1 MCTAVRRAAVCRDE
15 KYMQNS
21 PKVAPA
27 RLPPGGVCSTFSGQQ
42 ESQAAALSPVL
53 YMYQRQRAVRE
64 CRLDPSQLPSRC
76 HLSVSLI
83 YFLQPNPSFFVRRCI
98 NALLL
103 VRCFPSPAAASCTQ
117 SKEQPALTVRMTQV
131 CCKAEQCFILPFL
144 YSLRSFVKSEFTEIA
159 KESFIHTPA
168 LHLLL
173 FTANDLESIN
183 EDAFLGLPHLEYL
196 FIEHNQIRSI
206 SPHAFRGLK
215 TLVHLSLAYNNLET
229 LPRDLFKGLEALTK
243 VDLRGNHFTC
253 DCKLKWLVE
262 WIYSTNATVDQIYC
276 KGPASQLDKDIND
289 LAPQSFDC
297 ITTEFA
303 LYQFLKFESI
313 SVEAFSFGNDQFVVF
328 AQPFIGKCS
337 FLEWDHVEMVF
348 RNFDDIDSTSTVACK
363 PLVIDKQLFIIV
375 AQLFGGSHIYKR
387 DISANKFIK
396 LQGIDVLRIRKPND
410 VETFRIEGETFFVIA
425 DSSKA
430 GSTTIYKWNGNGFY
444 SHQSLHPW
452 YRDTDVEYL
461 EISSKPHLILS
472 SSTQRPVIYQ
482 WNKSTKQFDRRTD
495 IPEMEDVY
503 AVKHFYVK
511 SDLYICLTLFIG
523 DSKVMHWDGALFREL
538 QTMPS
543 RGSMV
548 FQPFNVGS
556 WQYAILGS
564 DYSFTQVYRWDA
576 KKGEFVRFQE
586 LNIQAPRAFFPVS
599 IDNRQFLLA
608 SSFKGKTQIYEHLV
622 IDLSN

>member
-1 MCTAVRRAAVCRDE
+1 MGNTRKMPKR
-15 KYMQNS
+15 S
-21 PKVAPA
+21 PWLGLIVVA
-27 RLPPGGVCSTFSGQQ
+27 
-42 ESQAAALSPVL
+42 
-53 YMYQRQRAVRE
+53 
-64 CRLDPSQLPSRC
+64 
-76 HLSVSLI
+76 SV
-83 YFLQPNPSFFVRRCI
+83 
-98 NALLL
+98 LLL
-103 VRCFPSPAAASCTQ
+103 VDSKRARQPRCPSSCTCT
-117 SKEQPALTVRMTQV
+117 KDNALCESAGLIPRSFPPDVM
-131 CCKAEQCFILPFL
+131 
-144 YSLRSFVKSEFTEIA
+144 SLSFVKSEFTEIP

-168 LHLLL
+168 LHLVL
-173 FTANDLESIN
+173 FTANNLESIN

-196 FIEHNQIRSI
+196 FIENNQIKSI
-206 SPHAFRGLK
+206 SPNAFRGLK

-229 LPRDLFKGLEALTK
+229 LPKDLFKGLEALTK
-243 VDLRGNHFTC
+243 VDLRGNQFTC

-276 KGPASQLDKDIND
+276 KGPASQLDKKIND
-289 LAPQSFDC
+289 LVPQSFDC

-303 LYQFLKFESI
+303 SYQSQKFESI
-313 SVEAFSFGNDQFVVF
+313 SVEAFSFGNDQYVVF

-348 RNFDDIDSTSTVACK
+348 RNYDDIDSTSTVICK
-363 PLVIDKQLFIIV
+363 PLVIDNQLFIIV

-387 DISANKFIK
+387 DTSANKFIK
-396 LQGIDVLRIRKPND
+396 LQGIDILKIRKPND
-410 VETFRIEGETFFVIA
+410 VETFRIDGESFFVIA

-452 YRDTDVEYL
+452 YRDTDVEYM

-472 SSTQRPVIYQ
+472 SSSQRPVIYQ
-482 WNKSTKQFDRRTD
+482 WNKGTKLFERRTD

-503 AVKHFYVK
+503 AVKHFQVK
-511 SDLYICLTLFIG
+511 SDLFICLTRFIG
-523 DSKVMHWDGALFREL
+523 DSKVMRWDGALFREL

-548 FQPFNVGS
+548 FQPFTVSS

-576 KKGEFVRFQE
+576 KKGEFVHFQE
-586 LNIQAPRAFFPVS
+586 LNIQAPRAFSPVS

>member
-1 MCTAVRRAAVCRDE
+1 MPRRSPLLRLLVVASVLLVVDSKKAKLRCPLSCTCTKD
-15 KYMQNS
+15 
-21 PKVAPA
+21 
-27 RLPPGGVCSTFSGQQ
+27 
-42 ESQAAALSPVL
+42 
-53 YMYQRQRAVRE
+53 
-64 CRLDPSQLPSRC
+64 
-76 HLSVSLI
+76 
-83 YFLQPNPSFFVRRCI
+83 
-98 NALLL
+98 NALCESAGQIPRGFHSD
-103 VRCFPSPAAASCTQ
+103 V
-117 SKEQPALTVRMTQV
+117 
-131 CCKAEQCFILPFL
+131 I
-144 YSLRSFVKSEFTEIA
+144 SLSFVKSEFTEIP

-173 FTANDLESIN
+173 FTANNLESIN

-196 FIEHNQIRSI
+196 FIENNQIKSI
-206 SPHAFRGLK
+206 SPQAFRGLK

-229 LPRDLFKGLEALTK
+229 LPKDLFKGLEALTK
-243 VDLRGNHFTC
+243 VDLRGNQFIC

-276 KGPASQLDKDIND
+276 KGPALQLDKKIND

-303 LYQFLKFESI
+303 SYQSLKFESI
-313 SVEAFSFGNDQFVVF
+313 SVEAFSFGNDQYVVF
-328 AQPFIGKCS
+328 AQPFIGKCN

-348 RNFDDIDSTSTVACK
+348 RNFDDINSTSTVICK
-363 PLVIDKQLFIIV
+363 PLVIDNQLFIIV

-387 DISANKFIK
+387 DTSANKFIK
-396 LQGIDVLRIRKPND
+396 LQ
-410 VETFRIEGETFFVIA
+410 

-452 YRDTDVEYL
+452 YRDTDVEYM

-472 SSTQRPVIYQ
+472 SSSQRPVIYQ
-482 WNKSTKQFDRRTD
+482 WNKSTKLFDRRTD

-503 AVKHFYVK
+503 AVKHFQVK
-511 SDLYICLTLFIG
+511 SDLFICLTRFIG
-523 DSKVMHWDGALFREL
+523 DSKVMRWDGALFREL

-548 FQPFNVGS
+548 FQPFSVGN

-576 KKGEFVRFQE
+576 KKGEFVHFQE
-586 LNIQAPRAFFPVS
+586 LNIQAPRAFSPVS

-622 IDLSN
+622 IDLSNE